1 VNLIGRDPG
10 AVLCLDASSVSRRHA
25 EIVVTEKGVS
35 LRDLGSKNGTFRGET
50 RVSDE
55 VTLSDGDEIRIGT
68 VRVQFRAAAR
78 DSTVT
83 ASGGSS
89 AP

>member
-1 VNLIGRDPG
+1 VTPTK
-10 AVLCLDASSVSRRHA
+10 AASRVSRRHA
-25 EIVVTEKGVS
+25 EIVVSGAAAS
-35 LRDLGSKNGTFRGET
+35 LRDLGSKNGTFRGEA
-50 RVSDE
+50 RVRDE
-55 VTLSDGDEIRIGT
+55 VALADGDEIRIGT
-68 VRVQFRAAAR
+68 VRIQVRAAAR